1 MSVKKLNYPADNSDS
16 ILGINTR
23 LHYAHVHDNLDE
35 LNKITTETIN
45 DIADIKNKANSDL
58 SNVTNED
65 FKKASEN
72 ANVAFEDVVNE
83 GVYGRSSGKWVELHE
98 TTSDTFTSKG
108 KTVTITKNDE
118 KINLEVAKS
127 IIDSLSNLDKNKL
140 DKLQGSSADNIVV
153 TKDDG
158 TISASS
164 KNVEN
169 ILEKSNL
176 VSDVESNDEFLPAS
190 TALTYQLNQ
199 KIKSA
204 IAGLGQNRGVV
215 VNAYTQL
222 TEVYSLVFAL
232 IEEVSGTGSGYIVG
246 DNLFLPGLVD
256 ATIEVTSVNEGDS
269 GAITSVNIVN
279 AGMFSTLINGSQKFF
294 GGSGTD
300 CTLRVNSNV
309 TTTTTLNSIEN
320 PIEGDTVY
328 VLYDETHNYS
338 KSLYSYSQNGWQ
350 FVMTL
355 SSNERNF
362 IHDPIVNDEIADN
375 AISYDKLDVIP
386 SQTILGNMLATS
398 SNPQAIGLKSLFNE
412 STVTSISYTPDN
424 PENNSGKVIILP
436 DYLKL
441 VNFQTLPESSNSV
454 SYTDNVTSAIA
465 KLQAQINYLTAKLSN
480 VSSKMPN
487 VVASLVESSN
497 SSYNAIITGLNFPE
511 ELYDGFQIRCL
522 FESEEGL
529 KIPEVTN
536 PTLSL
541 EDAMRG
547 PDIPLG
553 EISSDGR
560 IVEIPI
566 DGLNSGYPYTLTYT
580 VATNK
585 QPYWI
590 VNITIPQ
597 SETILGDVYAV
608 AEPVTQDP
616 DNPAIGKMWIR
627 TDL

>member
-1 MSVKKLNYPADNSDS
+1 MSIKKLNYPADSNETT
-16 ILGINTR
+16 IGINTR
-23 LHYAHVHDNLDE
+23 LHYAHVHDNLNE

-72 ANVAFEDVVNE
+72 ANVAFEDVISE

-108 KTVTITKNDE
+108 ETVTITKNAE

-169 ILEKSNL
+169 ILEKPDL
-176 VSDVESNDEFLPAS
+176 VSDVESNDDFLPAS

-232 IEEVSGTGSGYIVG
+232 IEPAAGTGSGYSAG
-246 DNLFLPGLVD
+246 DHLFLPGLVD
-256 ATIEVTSVNEGDS
+256 ATIMVTSVNEDNS

-320 PIEGDTVY
+320 PVEGDTVY
-328 VLYDETHNYS
+328 VLYDETHNNS

-398 SNPQAIGLKSLFNE
+398 SNPQAIDLKSLFNE

-441 VNFQTLPESSNSV
+441 VNFQALPESNNSV

-487 VVASLVESSN
+487 IVASLVESSN

-529 KIPEVTN
+529 KTPEVTN

-560 IVEIPI
+560 IVEIPV

-597 SETILGDVYAV
+597 SETILGDVYAIV
-608 AEPVTQDP
+608 EPVTEDP
-616 DNPAIGKMWIR
+616 DNPVIGKMWIR

>member
-1 MSVKKLNYPADNSDS
+1 MSIKKLNYPADSNETT
-16 ILGINTR
+16 LGINTR
-23 LHYAHVHDNLDE
+23 LHYAHVHDNLNE
-35 LNKITTETIN
+35 LNKITEESIN

-108 KTVTITKNDE
+108 ETVTITKNDE

-127 IIDSLSNLDKNKL
+127 ILDSLSDLDKNKL

-169 ILEKSNL
+169 ILEKFDL
-176 VSDVESNDEFLPAS
+176 VSDVESNDDFLPAS

-204 IAGLGQNRGVV
+204 IAGLGQNRGLVI
-215 VNAYTQL
+215 NAYTQL

-232 IEEVSGTGSGYIVG
+232 IEEVSGTGSGYSVG
-246 DNLFLPGLVD
+246 DRLFLPGLVD
-256 ATIEVTSVNEGDS
+256 AALIVTSVNEENS

-309 TTTTTLNSIEN
+309 TTTTTLNSIED

-328 VLYDETHNYS
+328 VLYDETHNNS
-338 KSLYSYSQNGWQ
+338 KSLYSYSQDGWQ

-362 IHDPIVNDEIADN
+362 IDDPIVNDEIADDT
-375 AISYDKLDVIP
+375 ISYIKLDVIP
-386 SQTILGNMLATS
+386 SQTILGNMLATA
-398 SNPQAIGLKSLFNE
+398 SNPQAIDLKSLFNE

-441 VNFQTLPESSNSV
+441 VNFQALPESNNSV

-511 ELYDGFQIRCL
+511 ELFDGFQIRCL
-522 FESEEGL
+522 FESEGGN

-553 EISSDGR
+553 EISSDGK

-597 SETILGDVYAV
+597 SKTILGDVYAI
-608 AEPVTQDP
+608 AEPVTEDP

>member
-1 MSVKKLNYPADNSDS
+1 MSIKKLNYPADNSDS

-23 LHYAHVHDNLDE
+23 LHYAHVHDNLTD
-35 LNKITTETIN
+35 LNEISKQTLE
-45 DIADIKNKANSDL
+45 DISTIKNKANSDL
-58 SNVTNED
+58 SNVTKED

-83 GVYGRSSGKWVELHE
+83 GVYGRANGKWVELTE
-98 TTSDTFTSKG
+98 TTSDTFTSIG
-108 KTVTITKNDE
+108 GTVLITENAK
-118 KINLEVAKS
+118 KINLEVSKN
-127 IIDSLSNLDKNKL
+127 ITDSLSDLAQDKLNKL
-140 DKLQGSSADNIVV
+140 QVSSADNIVV

-164 KNVEN
+164 KNIED
-169 ILEKSNL
+169 ILEKSDL
-176 VSDVESNDEFLPAS
+176 VRDVESNDDFLPAS

-204 IAGLGQNRGVV
+204 IAGLGQNKGVV
-215 VNAYTQL
+215 INAYTQL
-222 TEVYSLVFAL
+222 TEVYSLIFAL
-232 IEEVSGTGSGYIVG
+232 IEPASGTGSGYSVG
-246 DNLFLPGLVD
+246 DHLFLPGLVD
-256 ATIEVTSVNEGDS
+256 ATIMVKSVNDDS

-279 AGMFSTLINGSQKFF
+279 AGVFSTLINGSQKFF

-300 CTLRVNSNV
+300 CTLRVNSAV

-328 VLYDETHNYS
+328 VLYDETHNNS
-338 KSLYSYSQNGWQ
+338 KSLYSYGQNGWQ

-362 IHDPIVNDEIADN
+362 ITDPIVNNEIADN
-375 AISYDKLDVIP
+375 TISYTKLDAIP
-386 SQTILGNMLATS
+386 SQTILGNMLATAN
-398 SNPQAIGLKSLFNE
+398 NPQAIDLKSLFNE

-424 PENNSGKVIILP
+424 PENNSGKVTILP

-441 VNFQTLPESSNSV
+441 INFQTLPESDNSV
-454 SYTDNVTSAIA
+454 SQTDNVTSAIA

-487 VVASLVESSN
+487 VVANLVESSN
-497 SSYNAIITGLNFPE
+497 SSYNAIITGLNFPA
-511 ELYDGFQIRCL
+511 ELFDGFQIRCL
-522 FESEEGL
+522 FKSEQGL

-597 SETILGDVYAV
+597 SKTILGDVYAIV
-608 AEPVTQDP
+608 EPVTEDP